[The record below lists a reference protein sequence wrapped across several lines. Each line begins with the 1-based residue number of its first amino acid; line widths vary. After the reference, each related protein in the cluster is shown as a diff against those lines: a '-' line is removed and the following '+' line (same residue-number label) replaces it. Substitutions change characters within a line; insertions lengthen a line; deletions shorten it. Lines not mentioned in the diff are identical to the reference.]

1 MGGSN
6 ANKLKKQP
14 KKTAE
19 QDALEEARQES
30 QDAEARR
37 SARDEAAAAAAIA
50 KESEEDEGAG
60 AGGSSAKQRTGGT
73 STRSL
78 VDGNAPANPELLQLR
93 VEKRTRERD
102 QALKEAEAALKE
114 AEALKRKI
122 AELEATVLHRACS
135 ILSYYFFTKFLILFI
150 FTGHSQARRR
160 QETVLTLCRQC
171 RKEAKIDRY

>member
-6 ANKLKKQP
+6 AIKNKTNKH

-19 QDALEEARQES
+19 QDALEEVSQES

-37 SARDEAAAAAAIA
+37 SARDEAAAIA

-60 AGGSSAKQRTGGT
+60 AGGSSAKQRT

-78 VDGNAPANPELLQLR
+78 VDGNGAANPELLQLR

-160 QETVLTLCRQC
+160 QDTVLTLCRQC